1 MNLSAIK
8 NVIAQINIK
17 PDDLDIPQSADTSSA
32 LANGL
37 QVFFGIAGAIALIVI
52 TVAGLQFVLSQGEPQ
67 KIAKA
72 RNTILYAIVGLVIC
86 ILAFNIVGFV
96 VGEL

>member
-1 MNLSAIK
+1 MNLIGIK
-8 NVIAQINIK
+8 NVVAQIK
-17 PDDLDIPQSADTSSA
+17 FSPDELDIPKTANTDKA
-32 LANGL
+32 LADGL